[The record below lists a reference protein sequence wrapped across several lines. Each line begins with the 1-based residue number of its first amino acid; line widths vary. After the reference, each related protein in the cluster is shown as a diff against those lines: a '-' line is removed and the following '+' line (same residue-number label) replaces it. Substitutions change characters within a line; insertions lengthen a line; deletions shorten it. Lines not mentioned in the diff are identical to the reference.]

1 MHPGAI
7 NRTVVIYKLIAKDP
21 NRAFGRRD
29 MEKAMKK
36 RNLAGAIF
44 GKVLRTRELSL
55 GLLIIMVIIVLMTQ
69 TSNFA
74 NAGNVRVLL
83 QGMSVDMMIAIP
95 MAISLIAGNIDF
107 SVGSTLCLTSAVA
120 GIVMNAGAPAIVGI
134 AVGLVLG
141 GLLGFLNAIIINKL
155 KVTPLVA
162 TLGTWMAYRGIALV
176 VIGGTVANMPADFAN
191 FGRVEPLGIPIT
203 IIYMVLIVV
212 AGILLIRYSSFFHN
226 AYYIGS
232 NKISARLAGI
242 NNEKFIYA
250 SYTITGMIAAFAGLV
265 LAARLGSAS
274 QNAGEGL
281 EFRNVV
287 GLLVGGVSMDGGEG
301 SLIGAVMGIIMMQI
315 VNNAIVLLYL
325 NPSYTKVITGAIL
338 VLAVALDQFNKQKKM
353 RGR

>member
-1 MHPGAI
+1 
-7 NRTVVIYKLIAKDP
+7 
-21 NRAFGRRD
+21 
-29 MEKAMKK
+29 MEKVDK
-36 RNLAGAIF
+36 RNSIGAVF
-44 GKVLRTRELSL
+44 GKILRTRELSL
-55 GLLIIMVIIVLMTQ
+55 ALLIALMVIALMSQ

-74 NAGNVRVLL
+74 TTGNIRVLM

-107 SVGSTLCLTSAVA
+107 SVGSVLCLTGAVSALA
-120 GIVMNAGAPAIVGI
+120 MNAGASGIVGI
-134 AVGLVLG
+134 LIGLALG
-141 GLLGFLNAIIINKL
+141 GFLGFLNAVIINKL

-162 TLGTWMAYRGIALV
+162 TLGTWMAYSGAALV
-176 VIGGTVANMPADFAN
+176 VIGGTVANLPKDFVA
-191 FGRVEPLGIPIT
+191 FGRVEPMGIPIT
-203 IIYMVLIVV
+203 IIYMFIIIIV
-212 AGILLIRYSSFFHN
+212 GILLIKYTSFFHN

-232 NKISARLAGI
+232 NKVSARLAGI
-242 NNEKFIYA
+242 DNDKFIYI
-250 SYTITGMIAAFAGLV
+250 SYTITGVVAAFAGLV

-301 SLIGAVMGIIMMQI
+301 SLIGAVMGVIMMQI

-338 VLAVALDQFNKQKKM
+338 VLAVALDQFNKQKKL
-353 RGR
+353 RAK

>member
-1 MHPGAI
+1 MENKANNRTTIGAI
-7 NRTVVIYKLIAKDP
+7 
-21 NRAFGRRD
+21 
-29 MEKAMKK
+29 
-36 RNLAGAIF
+36 AGKI
-44 GKVLRTRELSL
+44 LRTRELSL
-55 GLLIIMVIIVLMTQ
+55 GLLIVVMIVALMTR

-74 NAGNVRVLL
+74 TAGNIRVLM

-107 SVGSTLCLTSAVA
+107 SVGSVLCLTGAVA
-120 GIVMNAGAPAIVGI
+120 GLVMNAGAPGIVGI
-134 AVGLVLG
+134 AVGLALG
-141 GLLGFLNAIIINKL
+141 GFLGFLNAVIINKL

-176 VIGGTVANMPADFAN
+176 VIGGTVANLPSDFTS
-191 FGRVEPLGIPIT
+191 FGRVEPLGIPVT
-203 IIYMVLIVV
+203 ILYMIAIVI
-212 AGILLIRYSSFFHN
+212 AGILLIKYSGFFHN

-232 NKISARLAGI
+232 NKTSARLAGI
-242 NNEKFIYA
+242 NNERFIYI
-250 SYTITGMIAAFAGLV
+250 SYTITGVVAAFAGLV

-301 SLIGAVMGIIMMQI
+301 TLIGAVMGVIMMQI

-325 NPSYTKVITGAIL
+325 NPSYTKVITGSIL

-353 RGR
+353 RAK

>member
-1 MHPGAI
+1 MESKTNNRTTIGAI
-7 NRTVVIYKLIAKDP
+7 
-21 NRAFGRRD
+21 
-29 MEKAMKK
+29 
-36 RNLAGAIF
+36 AGKI
-44 GKVLRTRELSL
+44 LRTRELSL
-55 GLLIIMVIIVLMTQ
+55 AFLILVMIIALMTR

-74 NAGNVRVLL
+74 TAGNIRVLM

-107 SVGSTLCLTSAVA
+107 SVGSVLCLTGAVA
-120 GIVMNAGAPAIVGI
+120 GLVMNAGAPGIVGI

-141 GLLGFLNAIIINKL
+141 GFLGFLNAVIINKL

-176 VIGGTVANMPADFAN
+176 VIGGTVANLPADFTS
-191 FGRVEPLGIPIT
+191 FGRVEPLGIPVT
-203 IIYMVLIVV
+203 ILYMIAIVI
-212 AGILLIRYSSFFHN
+212 AGILLIKYSGFFHN

-232 NKISARLAGI
+232 NKTSARLAGI
-242 NNEKFIYA
+242 NNERFIYI
-250 SYTITGMIAAFAGLV
+250 SYTITGVVAAFAGLV

-301 SLIGAVMGIIMMQI
+301 SLIGAVMGVIMMQI

-325 NPSYTKVITGAIL
+325 NPSYTKVITGSIL

-353 RGR
+353 RAK

>member
-1 MHPGAI
+1 MTS
-7 NRTVVIYKLIAKDP
+7 TV
-21 NRAFGRRD
+21 
-29 MEKAMKK
+29 KK
-36 RNLAGAIF
+36 RNPVGAVF
-44 GKVLRTRELSL
+44 GKILRTRELSL
-55 GLLIIMVIIVLMTQ
+55 GLLIAVMIVGLMTQ

-74 NAGNVRVLL
+74 TTGNVRVLM
-83 QGMSVDMMIAIP
+83 QGMSMDMMIAIP

-107 SVGSTLCLTSAVA
+107 SVGSALCLTSAVA
-120 GIVMNAGAPAIVGI
+120 GLVMNTGASAVVGI
-134 AVGLVLG
+134 MVGLVLG
-141 GLLGFLNAIIINKL
+141 GLLGFLNAVIINKL

-176 VIGGTVANMPADFAN
+176 VIGGTVANLPPDFTN

-203 IIYMVLIVV
+203 IIYMVVIVL
-212 AGILLIRYSSFFHN
+212 AGILAIKYISFFHN

-232 NKISARLAGI
+232 NKTSARLAGI
-242 NNEKFIYA
+242 NNEKFIYV
-250 SYTITGMIAAFAGLV
+250 SYTITGIIAAFAGLV

-287 GLLVGGVSMDGGEG
+287 GLLVGGISMDGGEG
-301 SLIGAVMGIIMMQI
+301 TLVGAVMGVIMMQI

-338 VLAVALDQFNKQKKM
+338 VLAVALDQFNKQKKL
-353 RGR
+353 RGK